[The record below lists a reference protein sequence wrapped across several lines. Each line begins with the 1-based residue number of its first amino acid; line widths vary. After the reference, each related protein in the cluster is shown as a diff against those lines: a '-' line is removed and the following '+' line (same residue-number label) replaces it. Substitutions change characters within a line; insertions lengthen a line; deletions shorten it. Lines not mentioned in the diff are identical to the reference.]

1 MTKKVKAII
10 VGFVV
15 AAQLLVWTGTGG
27 PADFSVGII
36 GGADGPTRIIVAD
49 KNKPGSQDLLQ
60 AGKDKKDPAEKDRE
74 REKAEAEAAREKMR
88 KEELES
94 AAERGLLILVNKEN
108 SVGKSYKPEDLTAIK
123 YYASDRSA
131 ASRYMRKEAADAFHR
146 LVEEARAEG
155 VEVLMTTAY
164 RSYEFQQ
171 ILYNN
176 YVANEGQ
183 EAADTFSAKPGKSEH
198 QTGLAVDVSAQSVG
212 YQLTTEFENTKEGK
226 WLAEN
231 AHKYGFIIRFPKG
244 KEDITGYMYE
254 PWHLRYVG
262 GFAAQEIYEQGIT
275 LEEYLTKINL

>member
-1 MTKKVKAII
+1 MTKKVKALII
-10 VGFVV
+10 GFVAV
-15 AAQLLVWTGTGG
+15 AELLVWTGSGAPG
-27 PADFSVGII
+27 DFSVGII
-36 GGADGPTRIIVAD
+36 GGADGPTTIIVAD
-49 KNKPGSQDLLQ
+49 KNDTGE
-60 AGKDKKDPAEKDRE
+60 KDKD
-74 REKAEAEAAREKMR
+74 REKAEREEMCRKQLEAA
-88 KEELES
+88 S
-94 AAERGLLILVNKEN
+94 ERGLLVLVNKEN
-108 SVGKSYKPEDLTAIK
+108 SVDKSYKPEDLTAIK
-123 YYASDRSA
+123 YYVSDRSA
-131 ASRYMRKEAADAFHR
+131 ASRYMRKEAAEAFHR
-146 LVEEARAEG
+146 LVEEAGAEG
-155 VEVLMTTAY
+155 VELLMTTAY

-231 AHKYGFIIRFPKG
+231 AHRYGFIIRFPKG

-262 GFAAQEIYEQGIT
+262 DFAAQEIYEQGVT
-275 LEEYLTKINL
+275 LEEYLAEYAEYVN